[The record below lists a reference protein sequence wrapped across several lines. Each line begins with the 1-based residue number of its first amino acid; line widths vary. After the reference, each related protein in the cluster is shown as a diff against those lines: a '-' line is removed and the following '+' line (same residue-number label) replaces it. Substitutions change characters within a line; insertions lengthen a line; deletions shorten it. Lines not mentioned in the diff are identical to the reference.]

1 MKLSRI
7 LTGILLVC
15 AAACSSPTASGLPTV
30 PTGEPSPALPTDPIP
45 SRLSPPGGDPAPSP
59 SRLYPPGGFVG
70 P

>member
-7 LTGILLVC
+7 LLGTVLVC
-15 AAACSSPTASGLPTV
+15 AACSEPTAPGLPSI
-30 PTGEPSPALPTDPIP
+30 PIPDDPAPALPTVPIP

-59 SRLYPPGGFVG
+59 SRLYPPGGFVE